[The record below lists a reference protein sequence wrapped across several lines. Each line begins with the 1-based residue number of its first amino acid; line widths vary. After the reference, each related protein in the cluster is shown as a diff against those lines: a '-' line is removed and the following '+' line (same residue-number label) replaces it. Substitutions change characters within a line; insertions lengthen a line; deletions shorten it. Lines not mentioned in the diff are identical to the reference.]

1 MPMSGRDRFHRR
13 QRLLAG
19 LLLVA
24 GMALAWMSVT
34 PTGALSCLHCFL
46 AQRWVEATVVDQ
58 SPRPSRS
65 DTQAASV
72 SHASRRVDLDP
83 PVLSDS
89 AVVDPRTLPV
99 SRGASL
105 SDLHPATERH
115 WVFPER
121 YVFAPVHTGPSQF
134 PVARAPKIVGLRA
147 PPSLIIA

>member
-1 MPMSGRDRFHRR
+1 MPTRFEFHRTPR
-13 QRLLAG
+13 VVAG
-19 LLLVA
+19 LLLVM
-24 GMALAWMSVT
+24 GVALAWMSVT

-46 AQRWVEATVVDQ
+46 AQRWVEVTVVDQ

-65 DTQAASV
+65 DTRAASA
-72 SHASRRVDLDP
+72 SHASRRVVLNP

-89 AVVDPRTLPV
+89 AVGDPRTLPV
-99 SRGASL
+99 SRDASL

-134 PVARAPKIVGLRA
+134 PVVRDPKIVGLRA

>member
-1 MPMSGRDRFHRR
+1 MPTRFEFHRTPR
-13 QRLLAG
+13 VVAG
-19 LLLVA
+19 LLLVM
-24 GMALAWMSVT
+24 GVALAWMSVT
-34 PTGALSCLHCFL
+34 PTGALSCLHCIL
-46 AQRWVEATVVDQ
+46 AQRWVEATVADQ

-65 DTQAASV
+65 DTQAASA
-72 SHASRRVDLDP
+72 SHASRPVDLDP

-89 AVVDPRTLPV
+89 AVDDPRTLPV
-99 SRGASL
+99 SRDASL

-134 PVARAPKIVGLRA
+134 PVVRDPKIVGLRA